1 MCANPGPCGGQVAQL
16 ESLIQRVGRLEELE
30 LRHAQGIA
38 GAGSGASTTAA
49 STAGAATSKSSAGCR
64 SKSADSSPILPA
76 TEPGSYEE
84 KTATMSSLGLP
95 VSLTENDGMGSFT
108 PMSSALLSRSASGG
122 QPPPS
127 VVKYG
132 LPPGMPPRAPSKCSG
147 SASP

>member
-1 MCANPGPCGGQVAQL
+1 VAQL

-30 LRHAQGIA
+30 LRKAQGTA

-49 STAGAATSKSSAGCR
+49 STGAATSKLSAGCR
-64 SKSADSSPILPA
+64 SKSADSTPILPA
-76 TEPGSYEE
+76 TEAGSYEE

>member
-1 MCANPGPCGGQVAQL
+1 MAQL

-49 STAGAATSKSSAGCR
+49 STAGATSKSSAGCR

-76 TEPGSYEE
+76 TEAGSYEE

-95 VSLTENDGMGSFT
+95 VSLTENDAMGSFT

-122 QPPPS
+122 HPPPS

-132 LPPGMPPRAPSKCSG
+132 LPPGMPPRAPSKGSG

>member
-30 LRHAQGIA
+30 LRHAQGTA
-38 GAGSGASTTAA
+38 VAGSGASTTAA
-49 STAGAATSKSSAGCR
+49 STAGATSKSSAGCR

-76 TEPGSYEE
+76 TEAGSYEE

-95 VSLTENDGMGSFT
+95 VSLTENDGMSSFT

-122 QPPPS
+122 HPPPS

-132 LPPGMPPRAPSKCSG
+132 LPPGMPPRAPSKGSG